1 MHLIYLSSL
10 IFSSFKQFLEHQP
23 QLREI
28 LHKFYGSK
36 YAKCFELLEHMKVC
50 DLYHRNRFDNT
61 LNINHIVH
69 AGQGGGTIISSS
81 QAQVSSS
88 KKYFENY
95 EVSLSMFYCEFSV
108 AYRLFSVAYRMSV
121 SIIVSKTCCNFLK
134 YLHTFC

>member
-69 AGQGGGTIISSS
+69 AGQGGVQSYHQVKRKYH
-81 QAQVSSS
+81 QA
-88 KKYFENY
+88 KNT
-95 EVSLSMFYCEFSV
+95 
-108 AYRLFSVAYRMSV
+108 
-121 SIIVSKTCCNFLK
+121 SKTMRF
-134 YLHTFC
+134 H

>member
-1 MHLIYLSSL
+1 MLLIYLSSL

-69 AGQGGGTIISSS
+69 AGQGGNHIIKSST
-81 QAQVSSS
+81 
-88 KKYFENY
+88 
-95 EVSLSMFYCEFSV
+95 
-108 AYRLFSVAYRMSV
+108 
-121 SIIVSKTCCNFLK
+121 SIIKQKILFRKL
-134 YLHTFC
+134 